1 MNELIKVDQ
10 SNDNNLLV
18 CARELYN
25 GLGIRTK
32 YVTWF
37 ERIVEYG
44 FKEQEDFFPFLGK
57 NNGERGRPTTEHM
70 ITLDMAKQICMLQ
83 RTDKGRMYRQYF
95 LELEKAWNS
104 PEQVMARALRL
115 ANQSVEELQE
125 RCFLLGTQLRHQQKM
140 IEEMTPKV
148 TYLDQ
153 ILQSKSL
160 VLTTQIAKDYGMSA
174 TKLNRLLRD
183 LGIQYKAN
191 EQWVLYAKYQGQDY
205 VHSTT
210 FTIKS
215 SSGDRVKMQTEWTQK
230 GRRFLYETLKEHGF
244 LPVIEKGGEAVA
256 GRNHKQD
263 S

>member
-1 MNELIKVDQ
+1 MNELIKVDLSKDQ
-10 SNDNNLLV
+10 PMVS
-18 CARELYN
+18 ARELYA
-25 GLGIRTK
+25 GLDVSERFQN
-32 YVTWF
+32 WF
-37 ERIVEYG
+37 RRQVQYG
-44 FKEQEDFFPFLGK
+44 FEEGADYLGCKVFNTLARQELQDYKL
-57 NNGERGRPTTEHM
+57 T
-70 ITLDMAKQICMLQ
+70 IDMAKQICMLQ

-115 ANQSVEELQE
+115 ANQSVDELQE
-125 RCFLLGTQLRHQQKM
+125 RCFLLGTQLQHQQKM

-148 TYLDQ
+148 SYLDQ

-183 LGIQYKAN
+183 MGIQYKAN

-205 VHSTT
+205 AHSTT
-210 FTIKS
+210 FTIKC
-215 SSGDRVKMQTEWTQK
+215 SSGERVKMQTEWTQK
-230 GRRFLYETLKEHGF
+230 GRRFIYETLKEHGF